1 MDESTTEN
9 AAAGSQAGFAGERRE
24 RRAYVAPALV
34 EYGSVAKLTQTGGM
48 TGNDFFIFRQM
59 GRSGM

>member
-1 MDESTTEN
+1 MSEPKKPATGASLPARDEP
-9 AAAGSQAGFAGERRE
+9 AG
-24 RRAYVAPALV
+24 RRAYMTPALV

-59 GRSGM
+59 GMSGM

>member
-1 MDESTTEN
+1 MFESTKQM
-9 AAAGSQAGFAGERRE
+9 APAGLAKECSERRT
-24 RRAYVAPALV
+24 YVAPALV

-59 GRSGM
+59 GMSGM

>member
-1 MDESTTEN
+1 MFESTKHTPP
-9 AAAGSQAGFAGERRE
+9 AGVAKESSERRT
-24 RRAYVAPALV
+24 YVAPALV